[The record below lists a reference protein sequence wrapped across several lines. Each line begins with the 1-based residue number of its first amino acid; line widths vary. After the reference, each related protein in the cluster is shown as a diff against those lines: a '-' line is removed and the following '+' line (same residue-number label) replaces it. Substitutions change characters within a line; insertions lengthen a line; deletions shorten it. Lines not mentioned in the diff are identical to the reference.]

1 MASVEEQSERI
12 KMSLTLWARQGAT
25 LAAIGARVADDDQQK
40 KLAQLGETIAQ
51 VTEQIEKL

>member
-12 KMSLTLWARQGAT
+12 KMSLTLWARQGKT
-25 LAAIGARVADDDQQK
+25 LAAIGARVASDDQRK
-40 KLAQLGETIAQ
+40 KLAQLGESIAQ